1 MRTKVKYYIVSGCT
15 VETVISRIDINARYQ
30 KPRRKRIAGKSTE
43 RKIKANEIAQQRS
56 LARTI
61 NCNFGT
67 GDMWTTLKFDDIRL
81 PSSRD
86 EAEKIAEKAV
96 KKLRARFKAKH
107 GYNPKYIY
115 TVSDV
120 DARTGKPTR
129 LHIHILMNRLAYD
142 DLAALW
148 PQDQI
153 SYEILDSRADHT
165 ALARYI
171 YANGD
176 SRPNKKHWH
185 SSRGM
190 AKPIYTEP
198 EPAAED
204 EIAPLKDAVTKDY
217 VLNYDDEYGLMSLI
231 AAKWLRPRC
240 ALQAVTLCCP
250 KRPSVG
256 RQGKLS
262 DN

>member
-1 MRTKVKYYIVSGCT
+1 MRTKVKYYIVSGRT

-43 RKIKANEIAQQRS
+43 KKIKANEIAQQRS

-67 GDMWTTLKFDDIRL
+67 GDMWTSLKFDDIRL

-86 EAEKIAEKAV
+86 EAEKIAEKII

-129 LHIHILMNRLAYD
+129 LHKQ
-142 DLAALW
+142 DL
-148 PQDQI
+148 
-153 SYEILDSRADHT
+153 
-165 ALARYI
+165 
-171 YANGD
+171 
-176 SRPNKKHWH
+176 
-185 SSRGM
+185 
-190 AKPIYTEP
+190 
-198 EPAAED
+198 
-204 EIAPLKDAVTKDY
+204 
-217 VLNYDDEYGLMSLI
+217 
-231 AAKWLRPRC
+231 
-240 ALQAVTLCCP
+240 
-250 KRPSVG
+250 
-256 RQGKLS
+256 
-262 DN
+262 

>member
-1 MRTKVKYYIVSGCT
+1 MRTKMKYYIVSGRT
-15 VETVISRIDINARYQ
+15 VETVISRIDVTARCQ

-43 RKIKANEIAQQRS
+43 KKIRSNEIAQQRN
-56 LARTI
+56 LARSI

-67 GDMWTTLKFDDIRL
+67 GDMWVTLKFDDSRL

-86 EAEKIAEKAV
+86 EAEKAAGKLV
-96 KKLRARFKAKH
+96 KKLRARYKSKH
-107 GYNPKYIY
+107 GINPKYIY

-120 DARTGKPTR
+120 DARSGRPCR
-129 LHIHILMNRLAYD
+129 LHIHILMQRLAYD
-142 DLAALW
+142 DIITLW

-176 SRPNKKHWH
+176 NRPNKKHWH

-198 EPAAED
+198 EPTNED

-217 VLNYDDEYGLMSLI
+217 ALNYDDEYGLMS
-231 AAKWLRPRC
+231 AYRREVVKQPLRVSGGCIVLPEKS
-240 ALQAVTLCCP
+240 
-250 KRPSVG
+250 KRRKRG
-256 RQGKLS
+256 RE
-262 DN
+262 

>member
-1 MRTKVKYYIVSGCT
+1 MRTKVKYYIVSGRT

-43 RKIKANEIAQQRS
+43 KKIKANEIAQQRS

-67 GDMWTTLKFDDIRL
+67 GDMWTSLKFDDIRL

-86 EAEKIAEKAV
+86 EAEKIAEKII

-176 SRPNKKHWH
+176 SRPHKKHWH
-185 SSRGM
+185 SSRGL

-217 VLNYDDEYGLMSLI
+217 VLNYDDEYGLMSAYRREVIKTPLRI
-231 AAKWLRPRC
+231 AGGHVVLPEKAKRRK
-240 ALQAVTLCCP
+240 A
-250 KRPSVG
+250 
-256 RQGKLS
+256 GKVK
-262 DN
+262 

>member
-1 MRTKVKYYIVSGCT
+1 
-15 VETVISRIDINARYQ
+15 
-30 KPRRKRIAGKSTE
+30 
-43 RKIKANEIAQQRS
+43 
-56 LARTI
+56 
-61 NCNFGT
+61 
-67 GDMWTTLKFDDIRL
+67 
-81 PSSRD
+81 
-86 EAEKIAEKAV
+86 
-96 KKLRARFKAKH
+96 
-107 GYNPKYIY
+107 
-115 TVSDV
+115 
-120 DARTGKPTR
+120 
-129 LHIHILMNRLAYD
+129 MNRLAYD

-176 SRPNKKHWH
+176 SRPHKKHWH

-217 VLNYDDEYGLMSLI
+217 VLNYDDEYGLMSAYRREVVKTPLRI
-231 AAKWLRPRC
+231 AGGHIVLPEK
-240 ALQAVTLCCP
+240 V
-250 KRPSVG
+250 KR
-256 RQGKLS
+256 RKAGKIE
-262 DN
+262 